1 MKHWDRIVND
11 LSYQYLTRR
20 KLNGYC
26 FDRLS
31 SYYFAIYESLLI
43 ITNFFS
49 TAFSNHLI
57 RSIFWEIIV
66 LWRDLLFLR
75 ILWISSLSLM
85 YYELSCHTKCLQCRF
100 IQCKAWCRQILS
112 VIRSS
117 SDNIVSN
124 NSSVVH
130 CFAC

>member
-11 LSYQYLTRR
+11 LSYQYLTRK

-43 ITNFFS
+43 ITNFFQYLAVS
-49 TAFSNHLI
+49 M
-57 RSIFWEIIV
+57 RCIFWEIIV